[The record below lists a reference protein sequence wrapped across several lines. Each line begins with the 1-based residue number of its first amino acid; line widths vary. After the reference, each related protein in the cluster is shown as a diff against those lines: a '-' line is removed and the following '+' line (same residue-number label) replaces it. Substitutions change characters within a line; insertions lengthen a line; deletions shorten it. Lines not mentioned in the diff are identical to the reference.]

1 MTTIRPIADHDSE
14 RWRELFTAYG
24 IFYKTSFS
32 GEVLDGVLAWL
43 LNPEHEVNAIVATD
57 AAGTVIGFAIYRE
70 HPETFTAGTAI
81 YLDDLYVDPAARGA
95 GAATA
100 MLEALAVVAGRS
112 GAEKVRWI
120 TAGDNVRA
128 QRVYDRMAKKADWV
142 SYEMDAR

>member
-1 MTTIRPIADHDSE
+1 MTTIRPIADHDGE

-57 AAGTVIGFAIYRE
+57 AADTVIGFAIYRA
-70 HPETFTAGTAI
+70 HPDTFTAGTAI

-128 QRVYDRMAKKADWV
+128 QRVYDRIAKKADWV
-142 SYEMDAR
+142 SYELDAR